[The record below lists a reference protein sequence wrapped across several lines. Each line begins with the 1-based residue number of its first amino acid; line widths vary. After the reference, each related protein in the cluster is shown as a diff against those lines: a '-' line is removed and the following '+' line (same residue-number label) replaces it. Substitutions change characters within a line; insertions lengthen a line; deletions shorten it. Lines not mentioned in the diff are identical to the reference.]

1 MRQYLYQPTTVTTL
15 QQRCADTCCCGND
28 VCDAGERGSAA
39 AGQDDDFELE
49 NEQTACAREVHDGE
63 GDTWWKSSGDNDNVT
78 FVRCRDVK

>member
-1 MRQYLYQPTTVTTL
+1 MQ
-15 QQRCADTCCCGND
+15 
-28 VCDAGERGSAA
+28 AGERGSAA

-78 FVRCRDVK
+78 VVRWRDVKYWQCDVTTGVTCSR